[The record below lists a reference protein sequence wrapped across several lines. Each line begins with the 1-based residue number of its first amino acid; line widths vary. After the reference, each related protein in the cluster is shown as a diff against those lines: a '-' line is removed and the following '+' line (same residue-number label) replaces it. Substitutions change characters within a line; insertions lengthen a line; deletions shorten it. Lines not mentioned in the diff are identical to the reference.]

1 MKFSKKFFLVLGLV
15 AILAS
20 LFASTALAADTRTVR
35 YANVSKIRVMD
46 DQPATFRL
54 LGNYTCDKVQFNTSV
69 SGKTITVYAYDA
81 KVRYT
86 GHGCDTTKSFLRE
99 ITVGPLVPG
108 VYTIL
113 VNPNENGKGQKIL
126 KGFIA
131 PMIPTPTAAPVQ

>member
-1 MKFSKKFFLVLGLV
+1 MKFSKKFFIVLGLV

-20 LFASTALAADTRTVR
+20 LFASTALAADTRIVR

-69 SGKTITVYAYDA
+69 SGKTITIYAYDA

-86 GHGCDTTKSFLRE
+86 GRGCDSTNAFRRD

-131 PMIPTPTAAPVQ
+131 PMLPAATAAPAQ